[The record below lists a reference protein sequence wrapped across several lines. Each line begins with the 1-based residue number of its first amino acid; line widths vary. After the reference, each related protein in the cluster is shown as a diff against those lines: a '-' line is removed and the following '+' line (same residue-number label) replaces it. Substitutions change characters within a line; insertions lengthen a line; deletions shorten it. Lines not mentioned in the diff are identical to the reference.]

1 MALVWLALAAW
12 VYRRDETTR
21 RLANRA
27 ALALLPWVRRAVVL
41 VVILLGGQE
50 TVFRF

>member
-1 MALVWLALAAW
+1 MALVWLALAVW
-12 VYRRDETTR
+12 VYRRDEPTR

-41 VVILLGGQE
+41 VLAAAGIGW
-50 TVFRF
+50 